1 MKLMDM
7 RILNDDPQVLA
18 SLISYAIEVGRQN
31 NAPIVR
37 LWADSPDADRYSP
50 EEIPDTVARGEESPC
65 IKVSESLERD
75 VDTASIYSCIIN
87 PPRGIDH

>member
-31 NAPIVR
+31 NAPILR
-37 LWADSPDADRYSP
+37 LWADSPDADSFLRKKFGIQWP
-50 EEIPDTVARGEESPC
+50 AE
-65 IKVSESLERD
+65 KVSFIRFSDIPERD
-75 VDTASIYSCIIN
+75 SDTANVYSCMIN